1 MSRSP
6 RTFSLAAGLLLW
18 LASCG
23 GQDLARRAKNV
34 RASLRQARD
43 RGAYVCAPRELAI
56 TEANL
61 EFSKREQE
69 QGQDKLALE
78 HLELAESTARE
89 VARRSTACAK
99 DEPARPS
106 STLDSD
112 GDGIPDV
119 RDRCPKVAEDMDG
132 FQDEDGC
139 PDTDNDEDGIPD
151 AYDRCPNESEDHDG
165 YEDEDGCPDTDNDH
179 DGVMDK
185 EDRCPNQ
192 PGPSDGEGRG
202 CPITKSYARLSI
214 TRQRIEPRQPVAF
227 AEGKATINRHS
238 FALLGEVADVL
249 RTRPAM
255 RIRIEGHT
263 DSRGTP
269 AENKRLSR
277 ARAEAVRSHLVSRG
291 IAAERLVAEG
301 FGSEQPIETNKTQA
315 GREKNQRVE
324 FVILEQ

>member
-1 MSRSP
+1 MNRSP

-23 GQDLARRAKNV
+23 GQDLAGRAKKV

-89 VARRSTACAK
+89 VAQRSMACAK
-99 DEPARPS
+99 NEPARPS

-202 CPITKSYARLSI
+202 CPITKSYGRLSI
-214 TRQRIEPRQPVAF
+214 TRQRIEPRPPVAF

-263 DSRGTP
+263 DSRGNP

-277 ARAEAVRSHLVSRG
+277 ARAEAVRSHLVNRG